1 MKTIFSYI
9 VNSVYF
15 MSSGELDIRI
25 SRVRFSL
32 SSVCSIITSMIALS
46 LILILPLYKTISDF
60 LFACITMSIF
70 VFLYWFFYK
79 KYKRIFSYDNIKNSL
94 SYNKPGNAILV
105 TIFIFFFLVV
115 CAFMFLGLFL
125 LLIGLLAARDTW

>member
-1 MKTIFSYI
+1 
-9 VNSVYF
+9 
-15 MSSGELDIRI
+15 
-25 SRVRFSL
+25 
-32 SSVCSIITSMIALS
+32 MIALS